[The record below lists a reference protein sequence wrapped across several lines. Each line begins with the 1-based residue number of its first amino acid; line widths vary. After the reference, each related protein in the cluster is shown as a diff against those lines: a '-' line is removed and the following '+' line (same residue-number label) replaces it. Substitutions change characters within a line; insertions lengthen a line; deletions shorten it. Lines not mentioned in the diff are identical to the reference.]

1 MRSYVANRTDFHST
15 IGAINKEFGTD
26 FMLED
31 IYKVIHERRDV
42 RDEFLP
48 QPLEEAVIK
57 RLLEAAHSA
66 PSVGFQQPWNFLLIR
81 DKKRKNQVKEIFDRA
96 AAEEAKIFNDERRKL
111 YNRLKLQ
118 GIVKA
123 PLNLVVTCDRTR
135 DGRTGL
141 GRFHNP
147 QMSAYSCVCAV
158 ENLWLAARAENIGVG
173 WVSIYHDDELKE
185 LLKIPAEID
194 IIAYLCIGYVSHFYD
209 SPELEQKGWRK
220 RVPLESLVY
229 HEEWPKGAQ

>member
-1 MRSYVANRTDFHST
+1 MRSHVANRTDFHST
-15 IGAINKEFGTD
+15 IGRIIKEFGTD

-48 QPLEEAVIK
+48 RPLEEAVIT

-123 PLNLVVTCDRTR
+123 PLNLVVTCDRSR

-229 HEEWPKGAQ
+229 QEEWPKNAQ

>member
-1 MRSYVANRTDFHST
+1 MF
-15 IGAINKEFGTD
+15 
-26 FMLED
+26 ED
-31 IYKVIHERRDV
+31 IYKIIHERRDV

-48 QPLEEAVIK
+48 TPLEEDVIM
-57 RLLEAAHSA
+57 RLLDAAHNA

-81 DKKRKNQVKEIFDRA
+81 EQKRKQQVKEIFARA
-96 AAEEAKIFNDERRKL
+96 QAEEAEIFNDERRKL

-118 GIVKA
+118 GILKA
-123 PLNLVVTCDRTR
+123 PLNLVVTCDRRR
-135 DGRTGL
+135 DGQTGL

-173 WVSIYHDDELKE
+173 WVSIYHEDALRK
-185 LLKIPAEID
+185 LLKIPQHIQ

-209 SPELEQKGWRK
+209 SPELEQKGWRN
-220 RVPLESLVY
+220 RVPLESLIY
-229 HEEWPKGAQ
+229 HEEWPEDAQ

>member
-1 MRSYVANRTDFHST
+1 MF
-15 IGAINKEFGTD
+15 
-26 FMLED
+26 ED
-31 IYKVIHERRDV
+31 IYKIIHERRDV

-48 QPLEEAVIK
+48 IPLEDDVIM
-57 RLLEAAHSA
+57 RLLDAAHNA

-81 DKKRKNQVKEIFDRA
+81 DKNRKQKVKEIFARA
-96 AAEEAKIFNDERRKL
+96 QAEEAKIFDDERQKL

-118 GIVKA
+118 GILKA
-123 PLNLVVTCDRTR
+123 PLNLVVTCDHSR
-135 DGRTGL
+135 DGDTGL

-173 WVSIYHDDELKE
+173 WVSIYHDDELKT
-185 LLKIPAEID
+185 LLKIPAHIE

-220 RVPLESLVY
+220 RVPLESLIY
-229 HEEWPKGAQ
+229 QEEWPDTAQ

>member
-1 MRSYVANRTDFHST
+1 MF
-15 IGAINKEFGTD
+15 
-26 FMLED
+26 ED
-31 IYKVIHERRDV
+31 IYKIIHERRDV

-48 QPLEEAVIK
+48 TPLEEDVIM
-57 RLLEAAHSA
+57 RLLDAAHNA

-81 DKKRKNQVKEIFDRA
+81 EQQRKQQVKEIFARA
-96 AAEEAKIFNDERRKL
+96 QAEEAEIFNDERRKL

-118 GIVKA
+118 GILKA
-123 PLNLVVTCDRTR
+123 PLNLVVTCDRRR
-135 DGRTGL
+135 DGQTGL

-173 WVSIYHDDELKE
+173 WVSIYHEDALRK
-185 LLKIPAEID
+185 LLKIPQHIE

-209 SPELEQKGWRK
+209 SPELEQKGWRN
-220 RVPLESLVY
+220 RVPLESLIY
-229 HEEWPKGAQ
+229 HEEWPEDAQ

>member
-1 MRSYVANRTDFHST
+1 MF
-15 IGAINKEFGTD
+15 
-26 FMLED
+26 ED
-31 IYKVIHERRDV
+31 IYKIIHERRDV

-48 QPLEEAVIK
+48 TPLEEDVIM
-57 RLLEAAHSA
+57 RLLDAAHNA

-81 DKKRKNQVKEIFDRA
+81 EQKRKQQVKEIFARA
-96 AAEEAKIFNDERRKL
+96 QAEEAEIFNDERRKL

-118 GIVKA
+118 GILKA
-123 PLNLVVTCDRTR
+123 PLNLVVTCDRRR
-135 DGRTGL
+135 DGQTGL

-173 WVSIYHDDELKE
+173 WVSIYHEDALRK
-185 LLKIPAEID
+185 LLKIPQHIE

-209 SPELEQKGWRK
+209 SPELEQKGWRN
-220 RVPLESLVY
+220 RVPLESLIY
-229 HEEWPKGAQ
+229 HEEWPEGAQ

>member
-1 MRSYVANRTDFHST
+1 MF
-15 IGAINKEFGTD
+15 
-26 FMLED
+26 ED
-31 IYKVIHERRDV
+31 IYKIIHERRDV

-48 QPLEEAVIK
+48 TPLEEDVIM
-57 RLLEAAHSA
+57 RLLDAAHNA

-81 DKKRKNQVKEIFDRA
+81 EQNRKQQVKEIFARA
-96 AAEEAKIFNDERRKL
+96 QAEEAEIFNDERRKL

-118 GIVKA
+118 GILKA
-123 PLNLVVTCDRTR
+123 PLNLVVTCDRRR
-135 DGRTGL
+135 DGQTGL

-173 WVSIYHDDELKE
+173 WVSIYHEDALRK
-185 LLKIPAEID
+185 LLKIPQHIE

-209 SPELEQKGWRK
+209 SPELEQKGWRN
-220 RVPLESLVY
+220 RVPLESLIY
-229 HEEWPKGAQ
+229 LEEWPEDAQ

>member
-1 MRSYVANRTDFHST
+1 MF
-15 IGAINKEFGTD
+15 
-26 FMLED
+26 ED
-31 IYKVIHERRDV
+31 IYKIIHERRDV

-48 QPLEEAVIK
+48 TPLEEDVIM
-57 RLLEAAHSA
+57 RLLDAAHNA

-81 DKKRKNQVKEIFDRA
+81 EQKRKQQVKEIFARA
-96 AAEEAKIFNDERRKL
+96 QAEEAEIFNDERRKL

-118 GIVKA
+118 GILNA
-123 PLNLVVTCDRTR
+123 PLNLVVTCDRRR
-135 DGRTGL
+135 DGQTGL

-173 WVSIYHDDELKE
+173 WVSIYHEDALRK
-185 LLKIPAEID
+185 LLKIPQHIE

-209 SPELEQKGWRK
+209 SPELEQKGWRN
-220 RVPLESLVY
+220 RVPLESLIY
-229 HEEWPKGAQ
+229 HEEWPEDAQ

>member
-1 MRSYVANRTDFHST
+1 
-15 IGAINKEFGTD
+15 
-26 FMLED
+26 MLED

-96 AAEEAKIFNDERRKL
+96 AAEEAKIFNDERREL

-123 PLNLVVTCDRTR
+123 PLNLVVTCDRSR

-173 WVSIYHDDELKE
+173 WVSIYHDDELKA
-185 LLKIPAEID
+185 LLKIPAEIE

-220 RVPLESLVY
+220 RVPLESLIY

>member
-1 MRSYVANRTDFHST
+1 MF
-15 IGAINKEFGTD
+15 
-26 FMLED
+26 ED
-31 IYKVIHERRDV
+31 IYKIIHERRDV

-48 QPLEEAVIK
+48 TSLEEDVIM
-57 RLLEAAHSA
+57 RLLDAAHNA

-81 DKKRKNQVKEIFDRA
+81 EQKRKQQVKEIFARA
-96 AAEEAKIFNDERRKL
+96 QAEEAEIFNDERRKL

-118 GIVKA
+118 GILKA
-123 PLNLVVTCDRTR
+123 PLNLVVTCDRRR
-135 DGRTGL
+135 DGQTGL

-173 WVSIYHDDELKE
+173 WVSIYHEDALRK
-185 LLKIPAEID
+185 LLKIPQHIE

-209 SPELEQKGWRK
+209 SPELEQKGWRN
-220 RVPLESLVY
+220 RVPLESLIY
-229 HEEWPKGAQ
+229 HEEWPEDAQ

>member
-173 WVSIYHDDELKE
+173 WVSIYHDDELKA
-185 LLKIPAEID
+185 LLKIPAEIE
-194 IIAYLCIGYVSHFYD
+194 IIAYLCIGYVSRFYD

-220 RVPLESLVY
+220 RVPLESLIY

>member
-1 MRSYVANRTDFHST
+1 MF
-15 IGAINKEFGTD
+15 
-26 FMLED
+26 ED
-31 IYKVIHERRDV
+31 IYKIIHERRDV

-48 QPLEEAVIK
+48 TPLEEDVIM
-57 RLLEAAHSA
+57 RLLDAAHNA

-81 DKKRKNQVKEIFDRA
+81 EQKRKQQVKEIFARA
-96 AAEEAKIFNDERRKL
+96 QAEEAEIFNDERRKL

-118 GIVKA
+118 GILKA
-123 PLNLVVTCDRTR
+123 PLNLVVTCDRRR
-135 DGRTGL
+135 DGQTGL

-173 WVSIYHDDELKE
+173 WVSIYHEDALRK
-185 LLKIPAEID
+185 LLKIPQHIE

-209 SPELEQKGWRK
+209 SPELEQKGWRN
-220 RVPLESLVY
+220 RVPLESLIY
-229 HEEWPKGAQ
+229 HEEWPEDAQ

>member
-1 MRSYVANRTDFHST
+1 MF
-15 IGAINKEFGTD
+15 
-26 FMLED
+26 ED
-31 IYKVIHERRDV
+31 IYKIIHARRDV

-48 QPLEEAVIK
+48 TPLEEDVIM
-57 RLLEAAHSA
+57 RLLDAAHNA

-81 DKKRKNQVKEIFDRA
+81 EQKRKQQVKEIFARA
-96 AAEEAKIFNDERRKL
+96 QAEEAEIFNDERRKL

-118 GIVKA
+118 GILKA
-123 PLNLVVTCDRTR
+123 PLNLVVTCDRRR
-135 DGRTGL
+135 DGQTGL

-173 WVSIYHDDELKE
+173 WVSIYHEDALRK
-185 LLKIPAEID
+185 LLKIPQHIE

-209 SPELEQKGWRK
+209 SPELEQKGWRN
-220 RVPLESLVY
+220 RVPLESLIY
-229 HEEWPKGAQ
+229 QEEWPEDAQ